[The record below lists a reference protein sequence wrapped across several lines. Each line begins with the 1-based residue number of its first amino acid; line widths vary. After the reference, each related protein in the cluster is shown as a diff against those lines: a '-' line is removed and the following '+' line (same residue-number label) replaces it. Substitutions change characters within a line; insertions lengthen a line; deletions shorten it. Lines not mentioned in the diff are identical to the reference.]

1 MAQHRLDISELDFE
15 NIKGSLKRFLS
26 NQNEFKDYNFEGSS
40 MAILLDLLAY
50 NTHYLAYNANFVANE
65 MFMDTAQLRS
75 SVASL
80 AKLVGYTPNSARA
93 PIADLKLVINDGTG
107 ATITIPAGTKFSTQ
121 VDGLT
126 YTFVSIADKTVQP
139 VDGIYTA
146 QSLEVYE
153 GTYVSYNY
161 TFDSSDIDQR
171 FLIPSD
177 RADSTTIKVAV
188 QNSAS
193 DTTSST
199 YTKATSITELDG
211 TSKVFF
217 LQEAEDGQFE
227 IYFGDGVIGKAL
239 DDGNII
245 SISYVVTNKTEANGA
260 QSFNLSGSISGFNDV
275 TITVNSSAQGG
286 GEPETLQSIKTNA
299 SNFYSAQDRAVTTED
314 YKTKVKQLYANT
326 QSVSAWGGEDAETP
340 FYGRVYISILPTSGS
355 NLTDSTKDRIV
366 KDLKK
371 YSVASV
377 TPVIIDPETTDIIL
391 TTTVKFD
398 QKATTKVADTI
409 KSNVITTIT
418 NYNANTLQSFDTMF
432 RHSKLTGLIDDTD
445 DSILSNI
452 TTVQLRKSFTPTIGS
467 STKYSINFAN
477 ALYNPHSGHN
487 SASGGILESSG
498 FKVDGDTINEMF
510 LDDDGQGNV
519 RRYYVVSGV
528 RTYANNTQGTINYD
542 TGQITLNSLNIASIS
557 NIRGSAS
564 TVIELTVKPDSNDV
578 VPVRNQILEIDLVN
592 STVGGS
598 VDAQATT
605 GKGYTVT
612 STGTT
617 TTTTVTTPS
626 STPTSSAY

>member
-1 MAQHRLDISELDFE
+1 MAKAHRLDISELDFE

-26 NQNEFKDYNFEGSS
+26 NQNEFKDYDFEGSS

-93 PIADLKLVINDGTG
+93 PVADLKLVINDGTG
-107 ATITIPAGTKFSTQ
+107 ATITIPAGTKFSSSI
-121 VDGLT
+121 DGLT
-126 YTFVSIADKTVQP
+126 YTFVSIADKTIQP

-161 TFDSSDIDQR
+161 TYDSSDIDQR

-260 QSFNLSGSISGFNDV
+260 TSFSLSGSISGFNDI
-275 TITVNSSAQGG
+275 TLTVNSSAQGG
-286 GEPETLQSIKTNA
+286 NEPEALQSIKQNA
-299 SNFYSAQDRAVTTED
+299 SSFYSAQDRAVTTED

-371 YSVASV
+371 FSVASV
-377 TPVIIDPETTDIIL
+377 TPVIIDPETTDVLL

-398 QKATTKVADTI
+398 EKTTTKVADTI

-445 DSILSNI
+445 SSILSNI

-487 SASGGILESSG
+487 TSSGGILSSTG
-498 FKVDGDTINEMF
+498 FKIDGNTTDVFF
-510 LDDDGQGNV
+510 LDDDGNGNV
-519 RRYYVVSGV
+519 RRYKMDGSV
-528 RTYANNTQGTINYD
+528 RSYANSTQGTINYT
-542 TGQITLNSLNIASIS
+542 TGLVEVNSLNVSNIE
-557 NIRGSAS
+557 NIRGAAS
-564 TVIELTVKPDSNDV
+564 TVIEVTVKPNSNDI
-578 VPVRNQILEIDLVN
+578 VPIRNQVLDIDVAN
-592 STVGGS
+592 SSVTVEADTLVGGS
-598 VDAQATT
+598 ANA
-605 GKGYTVT
+605 GIGYTT
-612 STGTT
+612 
-617 TTTTVTTPS
+617 
-626 STPTSSAY
+626 TSSY

>member
-26 NQNEFKDYNFEGSS
+26 NQNEFKDYDFEGSS

-65 MFMDTAQLRS
+65 MFLDTAQLRS

-193 DTTSST
+193 DTTSNT

-239 DDGNII
+239 EDGNII

-275 TITVNSSAQGG
+275 TIAVNSSAQGG

-377 TPVIIDPETTDIIL
+377 TPVIIDPETTDIVL

-398 QKATTKVADTI
+398 EKTTTKVADTI

-445 DSILSNI
+445 NSILSNI

-487 SASGGILESSG
+487 TSSGGILSSTG
-498 FKVDGDTINEMF
+498 FKIDGNTTDIFF
-510 LDDDGQGNV
+510 LDDDGDGNV
-519 RRYYVVSGV
+519 RRYKMDGSV
-528 RTYANNTQGTINYD
+528 RSYANSTQGTINYS
-542 TGQITLNSLNIASIS
+542 TGLVEVNSLNVSNIE
-557 NIRGSAS
+557 NIRGAAS
-564 TVIELTVKPDSNDV
+564 TVIEVTVKPNSNDI
-578 VPVRNQILEIDLVN
+578 VPIRNQVLDIDIAN
-592 STVGGS
+592 SSVTIEADTLVGGS
-598 VDAQATT
+598 ANA
-605 GKGYTVT
+605 GIGYTT
-612 STGTT
+612 
-617 TTTTVTTPS
+617 
-626 STPTSSAY
+626 TSSY

>member
-26 NQNEFKDYNFEGSS
+26 NQNEFKDYDFEGSS

-193 DTTSST
+193 DTTSNT

-239 DDGNII
+239 EDGNII

-340 FYGRVYISILPTSGS
+340 FYGRVYLSILPTSGS

-377 TPVIIDPETTDIIL
+377 TPVIIDPETTDIVL

-398 QKATTKVADTI
+398 EKTTTKVADTI

-445 DSILSNI
+445 NSILSNI

-487 SASGGILESSG
+487 TSSGGILSSTG
-498 FKVDGDTINEMF
+498 FKIDGNTTDIFF
-510 LDDDGQGNV
+510 LDDDGDGNV
-519 RRYYVVSGV
+519 RRYKMDGSV
-528 RTYANNTQGTINYD
+528 RSYANSTQGTINYS
-542 TGQITLNSLNIASIS
+542 TGLVEVNSLNVSNIE
-557 NIRGSAS
+557 NIRGAAS
-564 TVIELTVKPDSNDV
+564 TVIEVTVKPNSNDI
-578 VPVRNQILEIDLVN
+578 VPIRNQVLDIDIAN
-592 STVGGS
+592 SSVTVEVDTLVGGS
-598 VDAQATT
+598 ANA
-605 GKGYTVT
+605 GIGYTT
-612 STGTT
+612 
-617 TTTTVTTPS
+617 
-626 STPTSSAY
+626 TSSY

>member
-1 MAQHRLDISELDFE
+1 MARAHRLDISELDFE

-26 NQNEFKDYNFEGSS
+26 NQNEFKDYDFEGSS

-107 ATITIPAGTKFSTQ
+107 ATITIPAGTKFSTA

-161 TFDSSDIDQR
+161 TYDSSDIDQR

-193 DTTSST
+193 DTTSNT

-260 QSFNLSGSISGFNDV
+260 TSFSLSGSISGFNDV
-275 TITVNSSAQGG
+275 TLTVNSSAQGG

-377 TPVIIDPETTDIIL
+377 TPVIIDPETTDIVL

-398 QKATTKVADTI
+398 EKTTTKVADTI

-418 NYNANTLQSFDTMF
+418 NYNANTLQAFDTMF

-487 SASGGILESSG
+487 TSSGGILSSTG
-498 FKVDGDTINEMF
+498 FKIDGNTTDVFF
-510 LDDDGQGNV
+510 LDDDGDGNV
-519 RRYYVVSGV
+519 RRYKMDGSV
-528 RTYANNTQGTINYD
+528 RSYANSTQGTINYT
-542 TGQITLNSLNIASIS
+542 TGLVEVNSLNVSNIE
-557 NIRGSAS
+557 NIRGAAS
-564 TVIELTVKPDSNDV
+564 TVIEVTVKPNSNDI
-578 VPVRNQILEIDLVN
+578 VPIRNQVLDIDIAN
-592 STVGGS
+592 SSVTIEADTLVGGS
-598 VDAQATT
+598 ANA
-605 GKGYTVT
+605 GIGYTT
-612 STGTT
+612 
-617 TTTTVTTPS
+617 
-626 STPTSSAY
+626 TSSY

>member
-1 MAQHRLDISELDFE
+1 MARAHRLDISELDFE

-26 NQNEFKDYNFEGSS
+26 NQNEFKDYDFEGSS

-107 ATITIPAGTKFSTQ
+107 ATITIPAGTKFGTT

-139 VDGIYTA
+139 VDGVYTC
-146 QSLEVYE
+146 QSLSVYE

-188 QNSAS
+188 QNSVS
-193 DTTSST
+193 DTTSNT
-199 YTKATSITELDG
+199 YTKATSITELDS

-217 LQEAEDGQFE
+217 LQEAEDGQYE

-239 DDGNII
+239 EDGNII

-260 QSFNLSGSISGFNDV
+260 TSFSLSGSISGFNDI
-275 TITVNSSAQGG
+275 TLTVNSSAQGG
-286 GEPETLQSIKTNA
+286 NEPEALQSIKQNA
-299 SNFYSAQDRAVTTED
+299 SSFYSAQDRAVTTED

-355 NLTDSTKDRIV
+355 NLTDATKDGIV

-377 TPVIIDPETTDIIL
+377 TPVIIDPETTDILL

-398 QKATTKVADTI
+398 EKATTKVADTI

-418 NYNANTLQSFDTMF
+418 NYNSNTLQAFDTMF

-452 TTVQLRKSFTPTIGS
+452 TTVQLRKSFIPTIGS

-487 SASGGILESSG
+487 TSSGGILSSSG
-498 FKVDGDTINEMF
+498 FKVDGDTTNVWF
-510 LDDDGQGNV
+510 LDDDGNGNV
-519 RRYYVVSGV
+519 RRYRMDGSV
-528 RTYANNTQGTINYD
+528 RSYANSTQGSINYT
-542 TGQITLNSLNIASIS
+542 TGLVEVNSLNVSNIE
-557 NIRGSAS
+557 NIRGAAS
-564 TVIELTVKPDSNDV
+564 TVIEVTVKPNSNDI
-578 VPVRNQILEIDLVN
+578 VPIRNQVLDIDVAN
-592 STVGGS
+592 SSVTVEADTLVGGS
-598 VDAQATT
+598 ANA
-605 GKGYTVT
+605 GIGYTT
-612 STGTT
+612 
-617 TTTTVTTPS
+617 
-626 STPTSSAY
+626 TSSY

>member
-1 MAQHRLDISELDFE
+1 MAQHKLDISELDFE
-15 NIKGSLKRFLS
+15 NIKGSLKRFLG
-26 NQNEFKDYNFEGSS
+26 NQNEFKDYDFEGSS

-80 AKLVGYTPNSARA
+80 AKLVGYTPSSARA
-93 PIADLKLVINDGTG
+93 PVADLKLVINDGTG
-107 ATITIPAGTKFSTQ
+107 ATITIPAGTKFSTT

-126 YTFVSIADKTVQP
+126 YTFVSVADNTVQP

-146 QSLEVYE
+146 QSLNVYE

-161 TFDSSDIDQR
+161 TYDSSDIDQR

-193 DTTSST
+193 DTTSNT
-199 YTKATSITELDG
+199 YIRATSITELDG

-239 DDGNII
+239 EDGNII

-260 QSFNLSGSISGFNDV
+260 TSFALSGSISGFNDV

-286 GEPETLQSIKTNA
+286 GEPEALQSIKTNA
-299 SNFYSAQDRAVTTED
+299 SNFYSSQDRAVTVED

-371 YSVASV
+371 FSVASV
-377 TPVIIDPETTDIIL
+377 TPVIIDPETTDIVL

-398 QKATTKVADTI
+398 EKATTKVSDTI

-467 STKYSINFAN
+467 STKYTINFAN

-487 SASGGILESSG
+487 TSSGGILSSTG
-498 FKVDGDTINEMF
+498 FKIDGNTTDVFF
-510 LDDDGQGNV
+510 LDDDGNGNV
-519 RRYYVVSGV
+519 RRYKMDGSV
-528 RTYANNTQGTINYD
+528 RSYANSTQGTINYT
-542 TGQITLNSLNIASIS
+542 TGSVEVNSLNVSNIE
-557 NIRGSAS
+557 NIRGAAS
-564 TVIELTVKPDSNDV
+564 TVIEVTVKPNSNDI
-578 VPVRNQILEIDLVN
+578 VPIRNQVLDIDIAN
-592 STVGGS
+592 SSVTVEADTLVGGS
-598 VDAQATT
+598 ANA
-605 GKGYTVT
+605 GIGYTT
-612 STGTT
+612 
-617 TTTTVTTPS
+617 
-626 STPTSSAY
+626 TSSY

>member
-1 MAQHRLDISELDFE
+1 MARAHRLDISELDFE

-26 NQNEFKDYNFEGSS
+26 NQNEFKDYDFEGSS

-107 ATITIPAGTKFSTQ
+107 ATITIPAGTKFGTT

-193 DTTSST
+193 DTTSNT

-227 IYFGDGVIGKAL
+227 IYFGDGVIGKSL

-260 QSFNLSGSISGFNDV
+260 TSFNLSGSISGFNDV
-275 TITVNSSAQGG
+275 TFTVNSSAQGG

-355 NLTDSTKDRIV
+355 NLTDSTKERIV

-371 YSVASV
+371 FSVASV
-377 TPVIIDPETTDIIL
+377 TPVIIDPETTDIVL

-398 QKATTKVADTI
+398 EKATTKVADTI

-418 NYNANTLQSFDTMF
+418 NYNANTLQAFDTMF

-445 DSILSNI
+445 SSILSNI

-487 SASGGILESSG
+487 TSSGGILSSSG
-498 FKVDGDTINEMF
+498 FKVDGDTTNVWF
-510 LDDDGQGNV
+510 LDDDGNGNV
-519 RRYYVVSGV
+519 RRYRMDGSV
-528 RTYANNTQGTINYD
+528 RSYANSTQGTINYT
-542 TGQITLNSLNIASIS
+542 TGLVEVNSLNVTNIE
-557 NIRGSAS
+557 NIRGAAS
-564 TVIELTVKPDSNDV
+564 TVIEVTVKPNSNDV
-578 VPVRNQILEIDLVN
+578 VPIRNQVLDIDIAN
-592 STVGGS
+592 SSVTVEADTLVGGS
-598 VDAQATT
+598 ANA
-605 GKGYTVT
+605 GIGYTT
-612 STGTT
+612 
-617 TTTTVTTPS
+617 
-626 STPTSSAY
+626 TSSY

>member
-1 MAQHRLDISELDFE
+1 MARAHRLDISELDFE

-26 NQNEFKDYNFEGSS
+26 NQNEFKDYDFEGSS

-107 ATITIPAGTKFSTQ
+107 ATITIPAGTKFSSAI
-121 VDGLT
+121 DGLT

-139 VDGIYTA
+139 VDGVYTC

-193 DTTSST
+193 DTTSNT

-245 SISYVVTNKTEANGA
+245 TISYVVTNKTEANGA
-260 QSFNLSGSISGFNDV
+260 TTFSLSGSISGFNDV
-275 TITVNSSAQGG
+275 TLTVNSSAQGG
-286 GEPETLQSIKTNA
+286 GEPEALQSIKTNA
-299 SNFYSAQDRAVTTED
+299 SSFYSAQDRAVTTED

-377 TPVIIDPETTDIIL
+377 TPVIIDPETTDIVL
-391 TTTVKFD
+391 TSTVKFD
-398 QKATTKVADTI
+398 EKTTTKVGDTI

-445 DSILSNI
+445 NSILSNI

-467 STKYSINFAN
+467 STKYTINFAN

-487 SASGGILESSG
+487 TSSGGILSSTG
-498 FKVDGDTINEMF
+498 FKIDGNTTDVFF
-510 LDDDGQGNV
+510 LDDDGNGNV
-519 RRYYVVSGV
+519 RRYKMDGSV
-528 RTYANNTQGTINYD
+528 RSYANSTQGTINYT
-542 TGQITLNSLNIASIS
+542 TGSVEVNSLNVSNIE
-557 NIRGSAS
+557 NIRGAAS
-564 TVIELTVKPDSNDV
+564 TVIEVTVKPNSNDI
-578 VPVRNQILEIDLVN
+578 VPIRNQVLDIDIAN
-592 STVGGS
+592 SSVTVEADTLVGGS
-598 VDAQATT
+598 ANA
-605 GKGYTVT
+605 GIGYTT
-612 STGTT
+612 
-617 TTTTVTTPS
+617 
-626 STPTSSAY
+626 TSSY